1 MSNQSNYWRRVTKN
15 LFIWSKTG
23 YVSVVNLYIAS
34 KRSRIQLDRKNIV
47 MFMIN
52 IRIEKIKDT
61 EKRTQ

>member
-1 MSNQSNYWRRVTKN
+1 M
-15 LFIWSKTG
+15 FIWSKTG